1 MGLLEMDRLFVKQK
15 AKLIELTNEYGIF
28 DEDGTPAGSVREEG
42 QSAARKVLRFV
53 SNVDQFLTHKY
64 AVAEADGTVIL
75 RMVRPGKIL
84 KSKVHVTDASEQPV
98 GSIVQQNVLGKKR
111 FGLESPNGATLGAIN
126 AENWRSWD
134 FQILD
139 AQGDEVG
146 RITKK
151 WAGIGKE
158 LFTTADNYLV
168 EIGSAVTGPLRQL
181 ATAAAVGIDTAL
193 KQDEP

>member
-1 MGLLEMDRLFVKQK
+1 MNMGLLEMDRLFVK
-15 AKLIELTNEYGIF
+15 
-28 DEDGTPAGSVREEG
+28 
-42 QSAARKVLRFV
+42 
-53 SNVDQFLTHKY
+53 
-64 AVAEADGTVIL
+64 
-75 RMVRPGKIL
+75 
-84 KSKVHVTDASEQPV
+84 
-98 GSIVQQNVLGKKR
+98 KR
-111 FGLESPNGATLGAIN
+111 FGLESPGGESLGAIN

-139 AQGDEVG
+139 AQGNEVG

-193 KQDEP
+193 KQDE

>member
-1 MGLLEMDRLFVKQK
+1 MGLLDRDRMFVKQK

-28 DEDGTPAGSVREEG
+28 DDSGNQVGSVREEG
-42 QSAARKVLRFV
+42 QSTTRKVLRFV

-64 AVAEADGTVIL
+64 AVYEADGTVVL
-75 RMVRPGKIL
+75 GMTRPGKIL
-84 KSKVHVTDASEQPV
+84 KSKVHVTDQQGAAV

-111 FGLESPNGATLGAIN
+111 FALESPTGEPLGAIN

-139 AQGDEVG
+139 PQGGEVG

-151 WAGIGKE
+151 WAGVAKE

-168 EIGSAVTGPLRQL
+168 EIDAGVKGPLRQL

-193 KQDEP
+193 KQDE